1 VATVVLAFC
10 LAALAG
16 VHQAA
21 RRIRPAGRGQAGHA
35 GGGDGA
41 VGWEAGF
48 PALGLVLIVAL
59 TYAGVRPR
67 LDEYR

>member
-1 VATVVLAFC
+1 MNSGAFTS
-10 LAALAG
+10 A
-16 VHQAA
+16 V
-21 RRIRPAGRGQAGHA
+21 A
-35 GGGDGA
+35 GGEDGA